1 MIKAG
6 TKVTVVGHVM
16 DCASGDCVPG
26 LKVEVWDRDMLF
38 DDCVGSAVTNEKG
51 DFELVLK
58 ETDFDDLFL
67 EEHLHLFF
75 KVYRGKKLVK
85 DTQHSTLWK
94 EVHTGT
100 HEVTI
105 DVGAL

>member
-1 MIKAG
+1 
-6 TKVTVVGHVM
+6 M

-26 LKVEVWDRDMLF
+26 LKVEVWDRDMLY
-38 DDCVGSAVTNEKG
+38 DHCVGSAVTNEKG

-75 KVYRGKKLVK
+75 KVYRDDELVK
-85 DTQHSTLWK
+85 DTEHATLWK
-94 EVHTGT
+94 EVSTGDRKS
-100 HEVTI
+100 V
-105 DVGAL
+105 V

>member
-1 MIKAG
+1 MIKTG
-6 TKVTVVGHVM
+6 TKVIVVGHVM
-16 DCASGDCVPG
+16 DCASFDCVPG
-26 LKVEVWDRDMLF
+26 LKVEVWDRDMLY
-38 DDCVGSAVTNEKG
+38 DDCVGNAVTDNEGNFK
-51 DFELVLK
+51 LVLK
-58 ETDFDDLFL
+58 EADFDDLFL

-75 KVYRGKKLVK
+75 KVYRGKNLVK
-85 DTQHSTLWK
+85 DTEHSTLWK